1 MTTTAWLIGSG
12 GLLGGALTKAIAA
25 RSGWTLH
32 QASPVP
38 WRDDDVLVD
47 ALRLEF
53 RRLLSSASQGSGN
66 WRILWAAGAAVTSTG
81 PDMLAREL
89 CVFRGFLEML
99 EAELTASDLVASGGI
114 FYASSAGGVYAGS
127 AYPPFTE
134 GTTPVPLSGY
144 GKLKLDAEA
153 SLDAFSR
160 ASGVSVL
167 KGRIANLYGPGQRLD
182 KMQGLISH
190 IALAHLAPSPASI
203 FVSLDTIRDYI
214 FVDDCAQLICD
225 AVDRLGEEAALS
237 AHPIQVVKNLSS
249 GAGVTIATILSYFR
263 TLTKGHPN
271 VMLGSSASASFQA
284 RDLRVTS
291 TVWPEL
297 DRRALTPMPVG
308 IHATIGDLRRAMQLS
323 RSEA

>member
-1 MTTTAWLIGSG
+1 MTATAWLIGSG
-12 GLLGGALTKAIAA
+12 GLLGGALTRAIAA
-25 RSGWTLH
+25 RPDWTLH
-32 QASPVP
+32 LAEPVS
-38 WRDDDVLVD
+38 WRDEKTIVE
-47 ALRLEF
+47 ALRVEF
-53 RRLLSSASQGSGN
+53 RRLLAAGGQGN
-66 WRILWAAGAAVTSTG
+66 RQWRILWAAGAAVTSTV
-81 PDMLAREL
+81 PEQLEREL
-89 CVFRGFLEML
+89 RVFRGFLEML
-99 EAELTASDLVASGGI
+99 ESELATPGKAAYGGI

-134 GTTPVPLSGY
+134 GTTPVALSGY
-144 GKLKLDAEA
+144 GELKLAAEA

-160 ASGVSVL
+160 TSGVSVL

-190 IALAHLAPSPASI
+190 IALAHLAPTPASI

-214 FVDDCAQLICD
+214 YVDDCAELICD
-225 AVDRLGEEAALS
+225 AVDRLGVEAALS
-237 AHPIQVVKNLSS
+237 SHPIQVVKNLSS
-249 GAGVTIATILSYFR
+249 GTGVTIATILGYFR

-271 VMLGSSASASFQA
+271 VMLGSSASSAFQA
-284 RDLRVTS
+284 RDLRLAS